1 MYAMQ
6 LDVTK
11 AISIAKAIPIARGT
25 PLGIV
30 LAIGIAVA
38 IAIAF
43 GSDGG
48 PEGTPRNLPLLG
60 GTSPF

>member
-38 IAIAF
+38 IAIVF

-48 PEGTPRNLPLLG
+48 PPRNLPFLG